1 MPKAV
6 TSLLSSET
14 LQTYSKNKKNHK
26 QPTSRPSD
34 DVSQNLDEINS
45 MLRHINTVKML
56 QSQDNVGM
64 PSTKDIE
71 ETKYQKK

>member
-26 QPTSRPSD
+26 QPTSRPSE
-34 DVSQNLDEINS
+34 DVSQNLEEINS

-56 QSQDNVGM
+56 
-64 PSTKDIE
+64 
-71 ETKYQKK
+71 

>member
-14 LQTYSKNKKNHK
+14 LQTYSKNKKNQK

-64 PSTKDIE
+64 PNTKEIE
-71 ETKYQKK
+71 ESKYQKK